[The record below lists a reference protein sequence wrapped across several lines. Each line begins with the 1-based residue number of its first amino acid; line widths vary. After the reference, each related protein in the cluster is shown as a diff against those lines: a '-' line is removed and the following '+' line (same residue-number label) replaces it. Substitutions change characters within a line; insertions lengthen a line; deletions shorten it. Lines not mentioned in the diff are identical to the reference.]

1 MITKTLINKKIK
13 PTHKVSLKQSELA
26 HILTIPNFARGAHFP

>member
-13 PTHKVSLKQSELA
+13 PTHKVSFKQSELA
-26 HILTIPNFARGAHFP
+26 HLLTILNFAPTFS